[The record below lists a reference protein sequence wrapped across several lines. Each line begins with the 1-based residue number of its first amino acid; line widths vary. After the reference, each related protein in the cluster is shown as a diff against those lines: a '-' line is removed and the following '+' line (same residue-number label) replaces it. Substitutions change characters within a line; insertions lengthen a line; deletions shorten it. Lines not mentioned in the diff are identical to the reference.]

1 MRLQAAFL
9 VHTSKLCLAAVIAV
23 MFTALIAGVAS
34 AYRPFDLT
42 DADVA
47 TRHYFEIELGPAE
60 FVKVDAERS
69 IRAPNLTLNYG
80 LATGRELVLEGAN
93 HVSLESTPDEPRMK
107 LEGLAF
113 AMKQVMRRGSLQDEP
128 GPSIAMEDAILFP
141 ERGEKYLGAAVNL
154 IASSASKRGSAHFN
168 IEAERL
174 PEGRNAGSAGL
185 IFESSD
191 HFGVA
196 PAIELR
202 IEAVDGIDHS
212 RSHLRS
218 GPGDRVR
225 RRASPG
231 AKRGRADLRDPGRH
245 DVAGIGA
252 RGAAEGRAGI
262 HTAAAA
268 LDEPSRSTG
277 REIERGSAYARRE
290 RRGRAFG
297 LRRECLPFD
306 RPPFDA
312 GAGALA

>member
-1 MRLQAAFL
+1 
-9 VHTSKLCLAAVIAV
+9 

-47 TRHYFEIELGPAE
+47 TRHHFEIELGPAE

-141 ERGEKYLGAAVNL
+141 ERGEKHLGAAVNL

-202 IEAVDGIDHS
+202 IEAVDGGLPEESTILGLIYVPGRETECDVAL
-212 RSHLRS
+212 RLARS
-218 GPGDRVR
+218 GDERIFEIRAGVTWQVSVHEVLQKAGLESTR
-225 RRASPG
+225 RR
-231 AKRGRADLRDPGRH
+231 RH
-245 DVAGIGA
+245 
-252 RGAAEGRAGI
+252 
-262 HTAAAA
+262 
-268 LDEPSRSTG
+268 
-277 REIERGSAYARRE
+277 
-290 RRGRAFG
+290 
-297 LRRECLPFD
+297 
-306 RPPFDA
+306 
-312 GAGALA
+312 